1 MDSRS
6 RARQRPMRRQSP
18 VRNNRRGST
27 SRPRMDSRSRT
38 RPVRDSRSRS
48 KGRGR
53 PNRQPYRSPPRDP
66 PVDTNPWRK
75 PFSVTPEQRRNSVH
89 VNGYLYATL
98 DWSSPFA
105 PAPWSF
111 EPPERY
117 NHQSRTD
124 PSVTAWKS
132 IPNGWEIAEAFDEV
146 IEKVIK
152 PHSWGTHMLI
162 VEGTSPKAFPVADAK
177 SRIQLLKSIDSWQES
192 MGSSQR
198 PCWAHSRPRMGH
210 SIFGVGG
217 GPQSIRL

>member
-162 VEGTSPKAFPVADAK
+162 VEGMKAYWTAAGRKPGNLEALWDYEKGIGRYMLKPKFGGNSTLHGIILMKTVN
-177 SRIQLLKSIDSWQES
+177 R
-192 MGSSQR
+192 
-198 PCWAHSRPRMGH
+198 AHYH
-210 SIFGVGG
+210 
-217 GPQSIRL
+217 